1 MSAEND
7 FVREEARN
15 IGIVLKHIQELL
27 AKPQW
32 NAYELAAMGTF
43 LHNAYSGVERILR
56 CRLTEGGKLPKADES
71 WHRNLLRRAL
81 ETSFLTEIQH
91 SVLFDLLQFRH
102 FYVHGYAHLLDE
114 ARLRRIAESA
124 LPVIGE
130 FLSGASPL

>member
-56 CRLTEGGKLPKADES
+56 CRLAERGNLPKADES
-71 WHRNLLRRAL
+71 WRKTLLRRSL
-81 ETSFLTEIQH
+81 ETSFLTEAQH
-91 SVLFDLLQFRH
+91 TALFDLLQFRH
-102 FYVHGYAHLLDE
+102 FYIHGYAHQLDDV
-114 ARLRRIAESA
+114 RIRQIAESA